1 MWLLQYIIKCNRFN
15 PFLTVQTSVSCFIHL
30 FVWNQF
36 RKIDLQIYRAVY
48 FQNIVWLIGL
58 FTLLSLLGLP
68 FSLKWATLNWGVIAE
83 YLSTYLPMF
92 YTYTYIQRER
102 GLDWLAYEITLKIFK
117 KIN

>member
-1 MWLLQYIIKCNRFN
+1 M
-15 PFLTVQTSVSCFIHL
+15 
-30 FVWNQF
+30 
-36 RKIDLQIYRAVY
+36 
-48 FQNIVWLIGL
+48 WLIGL
-58 FTLLSLLGLP
+58 FTLLSLLGLL